1 MDPNIPARLLVAAVG
16 LQFRIPGATIGATL
30 AYSTYLTHKA
40 VMHLDR
46 VYLGS
51 LLSVNWFVSL
61 AIYAVSSLIVASVLY
76 LCIEGPFLRLR
87 ERIISGIRARRS
99 AMATAPGLAES

>member
-1 MDPNIPARLLVAAVG
+1 VAAVG

-51 LLSVNWFVSL
+51 LRSVNWFVSL

-76 LCIEGPFLRLR
+76 LWIEGPFLRLR
-87 ERIISGIRARRS
+87 ERIISGIRARRL
-99 AMATAPGLAES
+99 AMATAPELAES